1 MEHLDLDPL
10 TWEHDLPTMADAG
23 TRVEYAIAEA
33 SYAIRAINQNAA
45 NAAIAIHTVLDE
57 ARDHPSVFVGR
68 HADPTNREHVGFA
81 VRAAVSDLAVQLSLS
96 EDTILNYDRQ
106 AVVMRSRT
114 PKTWAAFRHG
124 EITPQNAKV
133 VTALAESLPDEP
145 EMWAQFDEKVADL
158 AIRLTPARFRTRA
171 RVIREKLLGATLEE
185 RALAEA
191 AFRKVVSE
199 AHPDGMGSVYYYGPA
214 EKVTLMMARV
224 EEEARAL
231 SRAPGET
238 RTMDQLRADV
248 FADIMLTVT
257 VAGDETNGDGSNNA
271 GTGSHTGNRNAVGVK
286 VGLLI
291 PVMSL
296 LGHSD
301 EPATLEGY
309 GPIDIATAK
318 KLAASAPSFYRI
330 LTHPITGTILDIDR
344 TTLRIPA
351 DMRRWLEIRDQTCI
365 FPGCGKRARHCEID
379 HTKDRQYGG
388 ITKVTNL
395 GHMCKKHHMEKHHT
409 LWEPEHLPDGRIRWT
424 SPTGHVVDGDPPPF

>member
-1 MEHLDLDPL
+1 
-10 TWEHDLPTMADAG
+10 
-23 TRVEYAIAEA
+23 
-33 SYAIRAINQNAA
+33 
-45 NAAIAIHTVLDE
+45 
-57 ARDHPSVFVGR
+57 
-68 HADPTNREHVGFA
+68 
-81 VRAAVSDLAVQLSLS
+81 
-96 EDTILNYDRQ
+96 
-106 AVVMRSRT
+106 
-114 PKTWAAFRHG
+114 
-124 EITPQNAKV
+124 
-133 VTALAESLPDEP
+133 
-145 EMWAQFDEKVADL
+145 MWAQFDEQVAEL

-185 RALAEA
+185 RATAEA
-191 AFRKVVSE
+191 ALRKVVSE

-214 EKVTLMMARV
+214 DKVTVMMARI

-231 SRAPGET
+231 SRVLGES

-248 FADIMLTVT
+248 FADIMLTINN
-257 VAGDETNGDGSNNA
+257 DSETQGGS
-271 GTGSHTGNRNAVGVK
+271 GSGGRGGAKRSAVGVK

-301 EPATLEGY
+301 EPASLEGY

-318 KLAASAPSFYRI
+318 RLAASAPSFYRI
-330 LTHPITGTILDIDR
+330 LTHPITGTILDIDK

-351 DMRRWLEIRDQTCI
+351 DMRRWLEIRDQICI

-395 GHMCKKHHMEKHHT
+395 AHMCKKHHIEKHHT
-409 LWEPEHLPDGRIRWT
+409 LWEPEHMPDGRIRWT
-424 SPTGHVVDGDPPPF
+424 SPTGHVVDGDPAPF

>member
-33 SYAIRAINQNAA
+33 GYAIRMINQNSAHA
-45 NAAIAIHTVLDE
+45 VIAIHTVLDE
-57 ARDHPSVFVGR
+57 ARENPAVFIGP
-68 HADPTNREHVGFA
+68 HADPTNREHVDFA
-81 VRAAVSDLAVQLSLS
+81 IRAAVSDLAVQLSLS

-133 VTALAESLPDEP
+133 VTALADSLPDDP
-145 EMWAQFDEKVADL
+145 AMWAQFDEKVADL

-185 RALAEA
+185 RTIAEA
-191 AFRKVVSE
+191 AFRKVIAE
-199 AHPDGMGSVYYYGPA
+199 AHPDGMASVYYYDTA
-214 EKVTLMMARV
+214 DKVTLMMARV

-231 SRAPGET
+231 SRVPGET

-248 FADIMLTVT
+248 FADTMLTVDDGE
-257 VAGDETNGDGSNNA
+257 VDGDP
-271 GTGSHTGNRNAVGVK
+271 TGGACNTQNRRNAVSVK

-318 KLAASAPSFYRI
+318 KLAATAPSFFRI
-330 LTHPITGTILDIDR
+330 LTHPITATILDIDK

-351 DMRRWLEIRDQTCI
+351 DMRRWLEIRDQTCN

-395 GHMCKKHHMEKHHT
+395 GHMCKKHHIEKHHT
-409 LWEPEHLPDGRIRWT
+409 LWKPEHLPDGRIRWT

>member
-33 SYAIRAINQNAA
+33 GYAIRMINQNAA

-57 ARDHPSVFVGR
+57 AREYPSVFVGP
-68 HADPTNREHVGFA
+68 HADPANREHVEFA

-96 EDTILNYDRQ
+96 ENTVLNYDRQ

-133 VTALAESLPDEP
+133 VTALAESLPDDR

-185 RALAEA
+185 RANAEA
-191 AFRKVVSE
+191 AFRKVIAE

-214 EKVTLMMARV
+214 DTVTLMMARI

-231 SRAPGET
+231 SRVPCED

-248 FADIMLTVT
+248 FADIMLTIDDDGG
-257 VAGDETNGDGSNNA
+257 VAQGDGSNNVGA
-271 GTGSHTGNRNAVGVK
+271 RKRSAVGVK

-330 LTHPITGTILDIDR
+330 LTHPITGTILDIDK

-395 GHMCKKHHMEKHHT
+395 GHMCEKHHREKHHT

>member
-33 SYAIRAINQNAA
+33 GYAIRMINQNAA

-57 ARDHPSVFVGR
+57 ARENPSVFVGR
-68 HADPTNREHVGFA
+68 HADPTNREHVEFA
-81 VRAAVSDLAVQLSLS
+81 VRAAVSDLAVHLSLS

-106 AVVMRSRT
+106 AVVMRSRA

-133 VTALAESLPDEP
+133 VTALAESLPDDP
-145 EMWAQFDEKVADL
+145 HMWAQFDEKVADL

-185 RALAEA
+185 RTVAEA
-191 AFRKVVSE
+191 AFRKVIAE
-199 AHPDGMGSVYYYGPA
+199 AHPDGMASVYYYDTA
-214 EKVTLMMARV
+214 DKVTLMMARV
-224 EEEARAL
+224 EEGGRAL
-231 SRAPGET
+231 SRVPGET
-238 RTMDQLRADV
+238 RTLDQLRADV
-248 FADIMLTVT
+248 FAEIMLTT
-257 VAGDETNGDGSNNA
+257 DQGDESNNT
-271 GTGSHTGNRNAVGVK
+271 GTGTSARKRNAVGVK

-365 FPGCGKRARHCEID
+365 FPGCGRRARHCEID

-409 LWEPEHLPDGRIRWT
+409 LWEPEHMPDGSIRWT
-424 SPTGHVVDGDPPPF
+424 SPTGHVVGGDPPPF

>member
-33 SYAIRAINQNAA
+33 GYAIRTINQNSA
-45 NAAIAIHTVLDE
+45 NAAIAIHTVLEE
-57 ARDHPSVFVGR
+57 ARENPSVFVGP
-68 HADPTNREHVGFA
+68 HADPTDRDHVDFA
-81 VRAAVSDLAVQLSLS
+81 RRAAVSDLAVQLSLS
-96 EDTILNYDRQ
+96 EDMILNYDRQ

-133 VTALAESLPDEP
+133 VTALVESLPDDR
-145 EMWAQFDEKVADL
+145 EMWAQFDEKVAEL

-185 RALAEA
+185 RAVAEA
-191 AFRKVVSE
+191 AFRKVIAE

-214 EKVTLMMARV
+214 DKVTLMMARI

-231 SRAPGET
+231 SRVPCED
-238 RTMDQLRADV
+238 RSMDQLRADV
-248 FADIMLTVT
+248 FADIMLTIEES
-257 VAGDETNGDGSNNA
+257 GDETSNP
-271 GTGSHTGNRNAVGVK
+271 GTGTSARKRNAVGVK

-296 LGHSD
+296 LGDSD

-318 KLAASAPSFYRI
+318 KLAASAPSFYRV
-330 LTHPITGTILDIDR
+330 LTHPITGTILDIDK

-351 DMRRWLEIRDQTCI
+351 DMRRWLEIRDETCI
-365 FPGCGKRARHCEID
+365 FPGCGKGARHCEID
-379 HTKDRQYGG
+379 HTTDRQYGG

-395 GHMCKKHHMEKHHT
+395 GHMCKKHHREKHHT
-409 LWEPEHLPDGRIRWT
+409 LWEPEHQPDGSIRWT

>member
-33 SYAIRAINQNAA
+33 GYAIRMINQNSA
-45 NAAIAIHTVLDE
+45 NAVIAIHTVLDE
-57 ARDHPSVFVGR
+57 ARENPSVFVGR
-68 HADPTNREHVGFA
+68 HADPTNREHVEFA

-133 VTALAESLPDEP
+133 VTALADSLPGDP
-145 EMWAQFDEKVADL
+145 AMWAQFDDKVADL

-185 RALAEA
+185 RTIAEA
-191 AFRKVVSE
+191 AFRKVIAE
-199 AHPDGMGSVYYYGPA
+199 AHPDGMASVYYYDTA
-214 EKVTLMMARV
+214 ERVTLIMARV

-231 SRAPGET
+231 SRVPAET

-248 FADIMLTVT
+248 FAEIMLTLE
-257 VAGDETNGDGSNNA
+257 DDGSHVHDGDPSNGTRNA
-271 GTGSHTGNRNAVGVK
+271 KNRRNAVGVK

-318 KLAASAPSFYRI
+318 KLAATAPSFYRV
-330 LTHPITGTILDIDR
+330 LTHPITGTILDIDK

-351 DMRRWLEIRDQTCI
+351 DMRRWLEIRDRTCI

>member
-10 TWEHDLPTMADAG
+10 TWEHDLPTMADAS

-33 SYAIRAINQNAA
+33 GYAIRMINQNSA
-45 NAAIAIHTVLDE
+45 NAVIAIHTVLDE
-57 ARDHPSVFVGR
+57 ARENPSVFIGR
-68 HADPTNREHVGFA
+68 HADPTNRDHLDFA
-81 VRAAVSDLAVQLSLS
+81 RRAAVSDLAVQLSLS

-124 EITPQNAKV
+124 EITPQNAKT
-133 VTALAESLPDEP
+133 VTALAESLPEDP
-145 EMWAQFDEKVADL
+145 AMWAQFDDKVADL

-185 RALAEA
+185 RTVAEA
-191 AFRKVVSE
+191 AFRKVIAE
-199 AHPDGMGSVYYYGPA
+199 AHPDGMASVYYYDTA

-231 SRAPGET
+231 RRVPGET

-248 FADIMLTVT
+248 FAEIMLTIE
-257 VAGDETNGDGSNNA
+257 GE
-271 GTGSHTGNRNAVGVK
+271 GSHVRDGGPSNGNRNAKSRRNAVGVK

-318 KLAASAPSFYRI
+318 KLAASAPSFFRI
-330 LTHPITGTILDIDR
+330 LTHPITGTILDIDK

-351 DMRRWLEIRDQTCI
+351 DMRRWLEIRDQICI

-409 LWEPEHLPDGRIRWT
+409 LWKPEHLPDGRIRWT